1 MLCPLAHI
9 SNSDGLSE
17 FLKEILA
24 DLGAVDYREVT
35 VHLAR
40 SFTGCTV
47 SLEDDIKDSNNQY
60 VGESAEQYFLHT
72 DKEYINLLKKDF
84 PSLKL
89 ELLTMP
95 HDFLV
100 IESTGKI
107 NLYEKFEKDITY
119 ERAYPQAKKSARQSS
134 SPHYFNSSSSST
146 SIEYTPS
153 ENVKQSP

>member
-1 MLCPLAHI
+1 MVK
-9 SNSDGLSE
+9 NSENDMES
-17 FLKEILA
+17 
-24 DLGAVDYREVT
+24 D
-35 VHLAR
+35 
-40 SFTGCTV
+40 
-47 SLEDDIKDSNNQY
+47 NQY

-72 DKEYINLLKKDF
+72 DQEYINLLKKDF

-107 NLYEKFEKDITY
+107 NLYETFENDITY
-119 ERAYPQAKKSARQSS
+119 QRVYPQAKKSTRHSS

-146 SIEYTPS
+146 SIKYTPS
-153 ENVKQSP
+153 EQIKQRQL